1 LKKTIF
7 SALYFTISCYCCCIG
22 QIIKNIPL
30 PIETGAI
37 NFNPEIIKANKIK
50 GIEIKVV
57 NKPDGAFI
65 VDKGTTYVYKFNA
78 EGYITHYYYTIFSK
92 LAVAANAPT
101 VAAKPVKNN
110 SPKEIY
116 KYINDTIFTD
126 IIYDSLNRISC
137 KRIKTD
143 NIYDASYYSYNN
155 ENKIIKEVRYKET
168 NLGSNLNDFKL
179 GTQELVF
186 SGTFDYKLLSP
197 NQIKKIAL
205 NNSKLPY
212 KNTFIKYDV
221 KKNIINETTESTVSS
236 LRQEQT
242 YAYNTAGKLIK
253 KTYKTNETGSAVLE
267 SVYEY
272 GKGGNLTSEKKY
284 KNNELIYETNYI
296 YDENGLFLKSE
307 ANRSHTS
314 STVFIAKYIY
324 EFYQ

>member
-1 LKKTIF
+1 MKKIIF
-7 SALYFTISCYCCCIG
+7 SALYFTISSYSCIG

-30 PIETGAI
+30 PIEIGAI

-57 NKPDGAFI
+57 NKPDGSFI
-65 VDKGTTYVYKFNA
+65 VDKGTTYGYKFNT
-78 EGYITHYYYTIFSK
+78 EGYITRYYYTIFNK
-92 LAVAANAPT
+92 LAVVENVPT
-101 VAAKPVKNN
+101 ASAKPLKNN
-110 SPKEIY
+110 PTKEVF

-143 NIYDASYYSYNN
+143 NVYDAYYYSYNN
-155 ENKIIKEVRYKET
+155 ENQITKDVHYKEN
-168 NLGSNLNDFKL
+168 NLGSNLDDFKL

-186 SGTFDYKLLSP
+186 SGTFDYKLLSA

-205 NNSKLPY
+205 NNRGLPY
-212 KNTFIKYDV
+212 KNTFIKYDI
-221 KKNIINETTESTVSS
+221 KKNIVNETAESTVSS
-236 LRQEQT
+236 HRQEQT
-242 YAYNTAGKLIK
+242 YTYNTAGKLTK

-296 YDENGLFLKSE
+296 YDENGLFLRSE

-314 STVFIAKYIY
+314 STVFIAKYTY
-324 EFYQ
+324 EYYQ